1 MTQTPLGNVDCRF
14 SRLLYSNLLA
24 TSIFTETPV
33 YDMVKNISL
42 SGGGGRRGSFYRD
55 TCMT

>member
-42 SGGGGRRGSFYRD
+42 SGGGGGGVAFIEIHV
-55 TCMT
+55 